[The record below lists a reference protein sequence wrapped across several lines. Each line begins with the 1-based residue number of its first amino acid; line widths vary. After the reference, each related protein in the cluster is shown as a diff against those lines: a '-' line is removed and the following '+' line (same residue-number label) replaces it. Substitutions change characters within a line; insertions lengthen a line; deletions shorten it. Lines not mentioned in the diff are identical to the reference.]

1 MIILDKLVAKG
12 CDRLKSIKEGAGV
25 FGFDGNKFKQ
35 GICLSKT
42 TLRSEMSPKTAKAFS
57 ASCGDLTAMACICN
71 TNNCNN
77 VTIDDVI
84 PEVISTDQKFF
95 ALKARV
101 KEETIENSA
110 SGCRHDLIYLTFLI
124 VIILNIIFSN

>member
-12 CDRLKSIKEGAGV
+12 CDRLKSVKEGAGV

-84 PEVISTDQKFF
+84 PEVVSNDQKFF

-101 KEETIENSA
+101 KEEITESSA
-110 SGCRHDLIYLTFLI
+110 DSC
-124 VIILNIIFSN
+124 LNNPIFSHLFVTLVLRTVF